1 MMRSV
6 LPDECRGGEMG
17 KRLITILLGFALLAL
32 VGLTGCDEGKPP
44 DQSPAS
50 KQQLAQELT
59 FYNWAGDMPQSVLD
73 AFTREYGVKV
83 NYVSYESQEDAIAN
97 LRAGQVYDVV
107 VMESRSVPIL
117 AQEGLLAELN
127 HANLTHLKNIAA
139 NFRDL
144 TYDPGNRYCIPYNWG
159 TTGLVVR
166 SDLAAQPVTRWTDL
180 WDPRY
185 AGRVAL
191 WMGQQ
196 REVIALTLK
205 SLGYSAN
212 SENPAE
218 LEAVLNRLRELKP
231 HVLKLEDFDPT
242 TSAEAMSSG
251 KVVLAMGYAA
261 DVLTG
266 REKNDAIR
274 YVLPQEGALLWG
286 DTFVIPANSTRKHT
300 AEVFLNFLLRGDIN
314 ARIANENRYATPN
327 EAARPFID
335 PTLLNDPVVFPP
347 NQDLQNA
354 EIVLPLSPEGEK
366 RYADLWERF
375 IDGKP

>member
-166 SDLAAQPVTRWTDL
+166 SDLA
-180 WDPRY
+180 
-185 AGRVAL
+185 
-191 WMGQQ
+191 
-196 REVIALTLK
+196 
-205 SLGYSAN
+205 
-212 SENPAE
+212 
-218 LEAVLNRLRELKP
+218 
-231 HVLKLEDFDPT
+231 
-242 TSAEAMSSG
+242 
-251 KVVLAMGYAA
+251 
-261 DVLTG
+261 
-266 REKNDAIR
+266 
-274 YVLPQEGALLWG
+274 
-286 DTFVIPANSTRKHT
+286 
-300 AEVFLNFLLRGDIN
+300 
-314 ARIANENRYATPN
+314 
-327 EAARPFID
+327 
-335 PTLLNDPVVFPP
+335 
-347 NQDLQNA
+347 
-354 EIVLPLSPEGEK
+354 
-366 RYADLWERF
+366 
-375 IDGKP
+375 